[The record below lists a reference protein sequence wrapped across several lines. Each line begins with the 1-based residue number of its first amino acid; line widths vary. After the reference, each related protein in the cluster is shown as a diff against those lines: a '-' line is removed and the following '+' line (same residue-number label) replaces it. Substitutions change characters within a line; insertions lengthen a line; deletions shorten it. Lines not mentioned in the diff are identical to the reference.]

1 MAKTRDEYELVVQT
15 QQATKA
21 LGNIKKVLGA
31 VAGAFAI
38 KEMVSFAQDSLSLV
52 DSQAKLARALKGTAD
67 GVKAIQIAA
76 GDAGV
81 DGLES
86 SLTRLNRRLG
96 AAAQGNAEYGKAVQA
111 LNLDLNEL
119 RNMDADERVAAIADA
134 VRDSGKASDETAR
147 LVQVLGF
154 EQSNANE
161 FFRQG
166 GDAIR
171 AARQEVKDYGL
182 SLSEV
187 DSAQVEAANDS
198 FSRITRTMEVLRQR
212 VAVALAPILEYLS
225 GLLND
230 AAKEAGGFRNEIDS
244 AIENSIRG
252 MSFVADA
259 VEGVRRVFQI
269 AGRGVALFGLGVVD
283 VMLTAVDAIINGPIR
298 ATNEFINLLNAIPGV
313 KIDAVDM
320 GDFGK
325 GIASEL
331 ETVRLAQE
339 IGLQDIQDLL
349 MKPLPSSGIEE
360 KLKEIRKDSKA
371 TAEQVIADRKA
382 ADEDNNNAPMAP
394 SIDQATNA
402 QKEIEKSITASNKR
416 IADSNKQLE
425 LSKYSGLALKLKEI
439 ELEEIE
445 LKRLAEERIRTQFGE
460 NVSADVLTSELNKV
474 NDAFER
480 SLTARQA
487 AQREMS
493 ATQEQAVATEKQIK
507 EDKLRSEEQLKA
519 AEEKRQRQ
527 FSVGWDNAFNE
538 YRDNATNASKT
549 AQKLFEQSTQGMED
563 SIVGF
568 VKTGKFEFKSLISD
582 MLETLLRSQIQQ
594 MMASLLGGTGFSS
607 GGGSAILGGLSS
619 FAGMFANGGNIP
631 AGQFGIAGEAGPELI
646 TGPATVT
653 PDIGGGGD
661 MVTYNINAVDA
672 RSFKELVARDPGF
685 IHAVSEQG
693 RRKAP
698 QTRR

>member
-171 AARQEVKDYGL
+171 AARQEVTDYGL

-252 MSFVADA
+252 MAFVADA

-269 AGRGVALFGLGVVD
+269 AGRGVALFGLGIVD
-283 VMLTAVDAIINGPIR
+283 VTLTAVDAIVNGPIR
-298 ATNEFINLLNAIPGV
+298 AINELIEVMNAIPGV

-382 ADEDNNNAPMAP
+382 ADEDNNNTPLAP

-402 QKEIEKSITASNKR
+402 QKEIEKAITASNKR

-460 NVSADVLTSELNKV
+460 NVSADVLTRELNKV

-549 AQKLFEQSTQGMED
+549 AEKLFEQSTQGMED
-563 SIVGF
+563 AIVGF
-568 VKTGKFEFKSLISD
+568 VKTGKFEFKDLIAD

-594 MMASLLGGTGFSS
+594 MMAGLLGGGGGS
-607 GGGSAILGGLSS
+607 GGSAIFAGISK

-653 PDIGGGGD
+653 PDIGGGGG